1 MDKAM
6 SRRELFGSAAR
17 QGGKLALDLIEGW
30 GEVAKAFAGPKRPPC
45 PLAPT
50 GWVRPPNA
58 LPEDAFVSACTKCSD
73 CVTAC
78 PHYVLR
84 KLGPESGVRLSGTPV
99 LIARENPCLL
109 CEGIPCAAACGT
121 GALTK
126 PALGQKPRLGV
137 AQVKTSLCYV
147 AQGQPCDYC
156 VTVCPERPKAIR
168 VTVSGRPAEV
178 TREDCTGCGRCVQ
191 ICPTEAVSL
200 EALPS

>member
-17 QGGKLALDLIEGW
+17 ESGRLALNLLEGW
-30 GEVAKAFAGPKRPPC
+30 GEVAAAFAKPKRALPP
-45 PLAPT
+45 APA

-58 LPEDAFVSACTKCSD
+58 LPEAAFLAACTKCSD
-73 CVTAC
+73 CLTAC

-84 KLGPESGVRLSGTPV
+84 KLGPESGTKLSGTPA
-99 LIARENPCLL
+99 LFPRENPCLL
-109 CEGIPCAAACGT
+109 CDGVPCAAACGT

-126 PALGQKPRLGV
+126 PAPGQKPRLGAASV
-137 AQVKTSLCYV
+137 VTAKCYV
-147 AQGQPCDYC
+147 ARGQPCDYC
-156 VTVCPERPKAIR
+156 VTACPEKPKAIR
-168 VTVSGRPAEV
+168 VTVSGQPAQV
-178 TREDCTGCGRCVQ
+178 SRDLCTGCGRCVQ